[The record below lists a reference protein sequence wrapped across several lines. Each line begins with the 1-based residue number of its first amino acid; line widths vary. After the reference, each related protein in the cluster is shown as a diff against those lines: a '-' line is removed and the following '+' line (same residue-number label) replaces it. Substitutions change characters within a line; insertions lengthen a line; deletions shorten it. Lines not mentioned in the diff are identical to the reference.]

1 VVRLWS
7 QIDHS
12 PRPVMQRPGLSA
24 RITKKEAAVIEWDR
38 KLAGEGL
45 SFDDV
50 LLVPAESGVL
60 PKETDVRTRLTA
72 KIPLNIP
79 LVSSAMDTVSETE
92 LAIALAREGGLTFIH
107 KNQPIER
114 QAEMVRKVKR
124 SEAGMIVDPITL
136 PPTAT
141 YGDAEAL
148 MKEYRIS
155 GVPIVHPDGKLAGIV
170 TNRDTRFETDLSTP
184 IKDLMTSENLVT
196 VPVGTTLD
204 QATEE
209 FKVHKIEKLLVVDDD
224 YKLRGLIT
232 IKDLMKIIEFPNACK
247 DDMGRLRVGAA
258 VGVSKDTEERVRAL
272 IEAQTDVICIDTA
285 HGHSRGVLDTIA
297 SIREKYPD
305 IQLMAG
311 NVATAAGT
319 KALID
324 RGVDCVKVGI
334 GPGSICTTRVVT
346 GCGVPQITAVSVCA
360 EEAYKQSIPVVAD
373 GGVRYSGDIVKAL
386 AAGAHAVMIGSLFAG
401 TTESPGER
409 ILWEGRSYKA
419 YRAMGSVGA
428 MSAGY
433 AADRYFQEDQKK
445 MVPEGIEGMV
455 PHKGPVADVAFQL
468 IGGLRAGMGY
478 TGAADITELHKKARF
493 VRLSPAGLVESHPHD
508 ITITKEAPNYERR
521 LPFS

>member
-1 VVRLWS
+1 MTDWS
-7 QIDHS
+7 SID
-12 PRPVMQRPGLSA
+12 
-24 RITKKEAAVIEWDR
+24 WDR

-50 LLVPAESGVL
+50 LLIPAESGVL
-60 PKETDVRTRLTA
+60 PKETDVRTRLTG
-72 KIPLNIP
+72 KITLNIP
-79 LVSSAMDTVSETE
+79 LLSAAMDTVSETT
-92 LAIALAREGGLTFIH
+92 LAIALAREGGLTILH
-107 KNQPIER
+107 KNQPVER

-136 PPTAT
+136 PTTAT

-155 GVPIVHPDGKLAGIV
+155 GVPIVHPDGTLAGIV
-170 TNRDTRFETDLSTP
+170 TNRDTRFETDYSKP
-184 IKDLMTSENLVT
+184 IRDLMTSTNLVT

-204 QATEE
+204 QAIDR
-209 FKVHKIEKLLVVDDD
+209 FKVHKIEKLLVVDED

-232 IKDLMKIIEFPNACK
+232 IKDITKMIEFPNSCK
-247 DDMGRLRVGAA
+247 DDLGRLRVGAA
-258 VGVSKDTEERVRAL
+258 VGVSKDTEARVEAL
-272 IEAQTDVICIDTA
+272 VEAQADVICIDTA
-285 HGHSRGVLDTIA
+285 HGHSKGVLDVVA

-319 KALID
+319 RALIE
-324 RGVDCVKVGI
+324 RGVDAVKVGI

-346 GCGVPQITAVSVCA
+346 GCGVPQITAVADCA
-360 EEAYKQSIPVVAD
+360 AEAYKYGIPIVAD
-373 GGVRYSGDIVKAL
+373 GGIRYSGDMAKAI
-386 AAGAHAVMIGSLFAG
+386 ATGAHSVMIGSIFAG

-428 MSAGY
+428 MSEGS
-433 AADRYFQEDQKK
+433 ADRYFQEDQKK
-445 MVPEGIEGMV
+445 LVPEGIEGMV
-455 PHKGPVADVAFQL
+455 PHKGPLSDVVFQL
-468 IGGLRAGMGY
+468 VGGLRAGMGY
-478 TGAADITELHKKARF
+478 TGAGTIEELHRKARF
-493 VRLSPAGLVESHPHD
+493 MRISAAGLAESHPHD